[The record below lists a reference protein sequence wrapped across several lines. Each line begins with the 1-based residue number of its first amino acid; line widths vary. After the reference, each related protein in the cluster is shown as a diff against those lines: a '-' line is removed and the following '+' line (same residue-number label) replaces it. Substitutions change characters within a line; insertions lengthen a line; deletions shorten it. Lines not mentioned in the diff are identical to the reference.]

1 MGAKPVP
8 SASAGLT
15 HRVAVQQ
22 KDTVGRTAVLHP
34 QVERVG
40 AVEVDVGLEQSA
52 AWCRQDSAGDPG
64 TAPIHPPTHPAM
76 RLPLA
81 SAQKHCHGLERKP
94 RARSP
99 KHCPSR
105 QSSAP
110 SKNPGPRGGKQLL
123 SSTDPGRDK
132 AQPGENGPMG
142 LPRAEARSQSSRG
155 SDAFSQPWTR
165 HKRPRGRPRKHR

>member
-52 AWCRQDSAGDPG
+52 VWCRQDSAGDPG
-64 TAPIHPPTHPAM
+64 TAPIHPPT

-94 RARSP
+94 RACSP

-105 QSSAP
+105 QNSAP
-110 SKNPGPRGGKQLL
+110 SKSPGPRGGKQLL
-123 SSTDPGRDK
+123 SSTDPRRGQSPTWGK
-132 AQPGENGPMG
+132 WSHGLAQG
-142 LPRAEARSQSSRG
+142 
-155 SDAFSQPWTR
+155 
-165 HKRPRGRPRKHR
+165 